1 MRTYTVTGMSC
12 AACAARVEKT
22 VRAVPGN
29 GLSAVAAGRQLAG
42 GNRTFI
48 SGQAPVPPLLAT
60 KAEALAAEGKTPLYF
75 SRDGTVLGCIAV
87 ADTLMDA
94 AGREARPALC
104 ATLRIAGMMCPH
116 CEARVKTALE
126 AVEGVLSA
134 APSHERGEAVVE
146 LADDV
151 PEDAFRRAVEDAGYQ
166 WQGVR

>member
-29 GLSAVAAGRQLAG
+29 GLYAVAAGRQLAG

-60 KAEALAAEGKTPLYF
+60 KAEALAAKGKTPLYF

-87 ADTLMDA
+87 ADTLKPDS
-94 AGREARPALC
+94 P
-104 ATLRIAGMMCPH
+104 
-116 CEARVKTALE
+116 E
-126 AVEGVLSA
+126 AV
-134 APSHERGEAVVE
+134 R
-146 LADDV
+146 
-151 PEDAFRRAVEDAGYQ
+151 
-166 WQGVR
+166 